1 MGDGALAPLCA
12 GQALRLRSFVRTYH
26 PAFDADGF
34 RAQANQRGL
43 VRPAVH
49 VDNCA
54 VMAEASGAVDQQPSD
69 SVRANMNEGDRRAS
83 MGLIPLP
90 WRIVVR
96 VDP

>member
-1 MGDGALAPLCA
+1 MGARRTGATVR

-43 VRPAVH
+43 IGPAVH

-54 VMAEASGAVDQQPSD
+54 VIAEASGAVDQQASD
-69 SVRANMNEGDRRAS
+69 TVRTNMTEGDRRAS